1 MALVQ
6 EIISKATIELKNK
19 NIQSAR
25 LDAEILLSTVLKAQ
39 RLDLVLKENQNVDFE
54 EEQLF
59 NQLLDQRKNNEPIA
73 YIIKNKSFWNED
85 YYIARGALIPR
96 PETEI
101 LIEMI
106 VKKINNRKK
115 I

>member
-59 NQLLDQRKNNEPIA
+59 NQLLDQ
-73 YIIKNKSFWNED
+73 
-85 YYIARGALIPR
+85 
-96 PETEI
+96 
-101 LIEMI
+101 
-106 VKKINNRKK
+106 KKK
-115 I
+115 